1 MSNEHIIY
9 LKKIKR
15 KKFLIKLTQIM
26 IITIFLL
33 IWQILSDFKIINS
46 FIFSSPKNIIN
57 TIIKLYNSNN
67 LFNHIGITLY
77 ELIISFVL
85 GTFIGIFI
93 AGILWS
99 NNFLA
104 KVLDPYLT
112 ILNSLPK
119 VALGPILIIWVGAK
133 IKSIIV
139 MALLISVIVTIM
151 NVYQGFITTDNDT
164 IKLFKSLKAT
174 KLQIFFKLVLP
185 SNYSNIISSL
195 KVNLSMSLVG
205 IIMGEFLVSKQGIGY
220 LIVYGSQ
227 VFNLSLV
234 MSGIFILCILVT
246 IMYYV
251 IVLIEKR
258 INKITK

>member
-1 MSNEHIIY
+1 MSAEHIIY
-9 LKKIKR
+9 LKKLKR
-15 KKFLIKLTQIM
+15 RNRLIKITQVM

-33 IWQILSDFKIINS
+33 IWQLLSDFKMIDS
-46 FIFSSPKNIIN
+46 FIFSSPKNIVN
-57 TIIKLYNSNN
+57 TIINLYNSNN

-77 ELIISFVL
+77 ELLISFIL
-85 GTFIGIFI
+85 GTILGIFI
-93 AGILWS
+93 AAILWS

-112 ILNSLPK
+112 IINSLPK

-151 NVYQGFITTDNDT
+151 NVYQAFIKTDRDT

-174 KLQIFFKLVLP
+174 NLQMFFKLVLP
-185 SNYSNIISSL
+185 SNYSTIISSL

-227 VFNLSLV
+227 IFNLSLV
-234 MSGIFILCILVT
+234 MSGIFILCILVA
-246 IMYYV
+246 IIYYV
-251 IVLIEKR
+251 IVLIEKKV
-258 INKITK
+258 NKIAK

>member
-139 MALLISVIVTIM
+139 MS
-151 NVYQGFITTDNDT
+151 
-164 IKLFKSLKAT
+164 
-174 KLQIFFKLVLP
+174 
-185 SNYSNIISSL
+185 
-195 KVNLSMSLVG
+195 
-205 IIMGEFLVSKQGIGY
+205 
-220 LIVYGSQ
+220 
-227 VFNLSLV
+227 
-234 MSGIFILCILVT
+234 
-246 IMYYV
+246 
-251 IVLIEKR
+251 
-258 INKITK
+258 

>member
-1 MSNEHIIY
+1 MSNEHIKY
-9 LKKIKR
+9 LNRIKKRNI
-15 KKFLIKLTQIM
+15 LIKITQLS
-26 IITIFLL
+26 IIVIFLL
-33 IWQILSDFKIINS
+33 IWQLLADFKVINT

-57 TIIKLYNSNN
+57 TIINLYNSNN
-67 LFNHIGITLY
+67 LFNHIGVTLY
-77 ELIISFVL
+77 ELLISFII
-85 GTFIGIFI
+85 GTTIGIFI
-93 AGILWS
+93 SAILWS

-119 VALGPILIIWVGAK
+119 VALGPILIIWVGAS

-139 MALLISVIVTIM
+139 MSLLISTIITIM
-151 NVYQGFITTDNDT
+151 NVYQSFISTDTNK
-164 IKLFKSLKAT
+164 IKLFKTFKAS
-174 KLQIFFKLVLP
+174 KKQIFFKLVLP

-227 VFNLSLV
+227 IFNLNLV
-234 MSGIFILCILVT
+234 MSGIFILCIIT
-246 IMYYV
+246 ILLYYF
-251 IVLIEKR
+251 IIFIEKKL
-258 INKITK
+258 IKI

>member
-1 MSNEHIIY
+1 MSNEHINY
-9 LKKIKR
+9 LKKIK
-15 KKFLIKLTQIM
+15 KTNLLIKVTQIL
-26 IITIFLL
+26 IILIFLL
-33 IWQILSDFKIINS
+33 IWQLLADLKIINT
-46 FIFSSPKNIIN
+46 FIFSSPKNIIK
-57 TIIKLYNSNN
+57 TIINLYNANN

-77 ELIISFVL
+77 ELLISFIIGTTL
-85 GTFIGIFI
+85 GISIS
-93 AGILWS
+93 AILWS

-119 VALGPILIIWVGAK
+119 VALGPILIIWVGAS

-139 MALLISVIVTIM
+139 MALLISTIITII
-151 NVYQGFITTDNDT
+151 NVYQAFISTDKNK
-164 IKLFKSLKAT
+164 IKLFKTFKSNKR
-174 KLQIFFKLVLP
+174 QIFFKLVLP

-227 VFNLSLV
+227 IFNLNLV
-234 MSGIFILCILVT
+234 MSGIFILCIIT
-246 IMYYV
+246 ILLYYF
-251 IVLIEKR
+251 IIFIEKR
-258 INKITK
+258 LIKN